1 MPTHR
6 LLFCGQVFI
15 VQLNVFACER
25 PVHEVY
31 DLKGSSYKRAASERE
46 KQAAFVVLKDI
57 DFKSD
62 PNRAIKLAP
71 VRHSLTHSCSS
82 HLLVFVATGAC
93 SDYVLCWLVQRAA
106 QSFTAQLS
114 ADVRLLEAHNIID
127 YSVLLGIH
135 FRDREE
141 TEPDGAAAHLQ
152 MVSETPRGRHTHAQ
166 RQPLAELRQRGSNGS
181 LGGSL
186 PRSNSPSVAVCSQA
200 CLLSRAVLARESS
213 TVDE

>member
-71 VRHSLTHSCSS
+71 VRLLTLCAGLTHSVFVCDWVATLSLTLCSS
-82 HLLVFVATGAC
+82 RLAH
-93 SDYVLCWLVQRAA
+93 VLTMSCAGW
-106 QSFTAQLS
+106 
-114 ADVRLLEAHNIID
+114 
-127 YSVLLGIH
+127 
-135 FRDREE
+135 FRERR
-141 TEPDGAAAHLQ
+141 
-152 MVSETPRGRHTHAQ
+152 S
-166 RQPLAELRQRGSNGS
+166 PLR
-181 LGGSL
+181 
-186 PRSNSPSVAVCSQA
+186 RS
-200 CLLSRAVLARESS
+200 
-213 TVDE
+213 

>member
-1 MPTHR
+1 M
-6 LLFCGQVFI
+6 
-15 VQLNVFACER
+15 
-25 PVHEVY
+25 
-31 DLKGSSYKRAASERE
+31 
-46 KQAAFVVLKDI
+46 
-57 DFKSD
+57 
-62 PNRAIKLAP
+62 
-71 VRHSLTHSCSS
+71 
-82 HLLVFVATGAC
+82 
-93 SDYVLCWLVQRAA
+93 VQRAA

-186 PRSNSPSVAVCSQA
+186 PRNDSPSVAVCSSPLA
-200 CLLSRAVLARESS
+200 VESCLGQRV
-213 TVDE
+213 VN

>member
-1 MPTHR
+1 M
-6 LLFCGQVFI
+6 
-15 VQLNVFACER
+15 
-25 PVHEVY
+25 
-31 DLKGSSYKRAASERE
+31 
-46 KQAAFVVLKDI
+46 
-57 DFKSD
+57 
-62 PNRAIKLAP
+62 
-71 VRHSLTHSCSS
+71 
-82 HLLVFVATGAC
+82 FVATGAC
-93 SDYVLCWLVQRAA
+93 SDYVLCWLIQRAA

-186 PRSNSPSVAVCSQA
+186 PRNDSPSVAVCSQA
-200 CLLSRAVLARESS
+200 CLLSRAGLG
-213 TVDE
+213 

>member
-1 MPTHR
+1 MCTHR

-71 VRHSLTHSCSS
+71 VRHSLTHSVPVTLTHSSPVYSLTLCKGRLSPVSPCS
-82 HLLVFVATGAC
+82 VFVCEWVALTMSCAG
-93 SDYVLCWLVQRAA
+93 L
-106 QSFTAQLS
+106 
-114 ADVRLLEAHNIID
+114 
-127 YSVLLGIH
+127 
-135 FRDREE
+135 FRERR
-141 TEPDGAAAHLQ
+141 
-152 MVSETPRGRHTHAQ
+152 S
-166 RQPLAELRQRGSNGS
+166 PLR
-181 LGGSL
+181 
-186 PRSNSPSVAVCSQA
+186 RS
-200 CLLSRAVLARESS
+200 
-213 TVDE
+213 